1 MTPEIKRLMREVSRD
16 LFAGIAIPSLVEIAD
31 EFVLEGE
38 EYQYGTGING
48 TTKFTRYALCEK
60 LLKFRR
66 KRKKKVKAFKH
77 HRNYNPASIDKMIEP
92 VGLPGS
98 TERIDALCL
107 QYAAAAPHEV
117 SPFYS

>member
-1 MTPEIKRLMREVSRD
+1 MTPEIKQLMREVARD
-16 LFAGIAIPSLVEIAD
+16 LFAGIAISSLIPVED
-31 EFVLEGE
+31 EQVLEGE
-38 EYQYGTGING
+38 QYVYGTGLLDTIKG
-48 TTKFTRYALCEK
+48 QRYVIGEK

-66 KRKKKVKAFKH
+66 NRKKKVKAFKH

-98 TERIDALCL
+98 KERVDALCL
-107 QYAAAAPHEV
+107 QYAAAAPHEI